1 MNQNHKD
8 RTNYSLL
15 KKAKLMKLLVNL
27 IAVGVVFLLAI
38 GLIRFV
44 SHKMQK
50 IIEEELEQRE
60 QYPYEAIY
68 FENGGKNLNRFPN
81 CYEYHEFSV
90 CETESEDKYVV
101 EKYWKIDK

>member
-15 KKAKLMKLLVNL
+15 KKEKLMKLLVNL
-27 IAVGVVFLLAI
+27 IAVGVVLLLVI
-38 GLIRFV
+38 GLIRLV
-44 SHKMQK
+44 NHEIQK
-50 IIEEELEQRE
+50 IIEEQLEQQE
-60 QYPYEAIY
+60 QYPYEAIC

-90 CETESEDKYVV
+90 CETESGNKVVV
-101 EKYWKIDK
+101 EDYWKIEK